1 MIPIPNETAQPNP
14 EPKKD
19 NPIESRLMQMNTK
32 EELQR
37 ELNSVRANYQ
47 KWKEKGDQLPIRT
60 QTRFAQII
68 HFRSHQLEIT
78 LQ

>member
-1 MIPIPNETAQPNP
+1 MVPIPNETAQPNP
-14 EPKKD
+14 DPKRD
-19 NPIESRLMQMNTK
+19 NPIESRLMQMTTK

-47 KWKEKGDQLPIRT
+47 KWKESGDQLPIRT

-68 HFRSHQLEIT
+68 HLRSHQLGIT